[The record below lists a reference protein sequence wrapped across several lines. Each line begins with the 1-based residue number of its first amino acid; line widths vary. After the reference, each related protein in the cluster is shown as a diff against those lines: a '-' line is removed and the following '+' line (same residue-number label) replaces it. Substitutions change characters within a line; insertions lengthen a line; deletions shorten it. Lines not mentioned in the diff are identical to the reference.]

1 MRALIRRAFVTIGA
15 AGVLAAGMVAAAAAV
30 TGTEA
35 ALPANAGSNPEV
47 TLSSVSCASAGN
59 CTAVGHYGDTSGNSS
74 QGLLLTQTAGTWA
87 AGTEAALPTGVKSN
101 PVVSLP
107 SVSCALAGNCI
118 AVGAYT
124 DSSGNGHAVLWTQ
137 TAGTWAAGTQAP
149 LPANAASNPSDAN
162 LRSVSCASAG
172 NCTAVGF
179 YEDSS
184 RNGQGLLVT
193 QTSPT

>member
-1 MRALIRRAFVTIGA
+1 
-15 AGVLAAGMVAAAAAV
+15 
-30 TGTEA
+30 
-35 ALPANAGSNPEV
+35 
-47 TLSSVSCASAGN
+47 VSCASAGN
-59 CTAVGHYGDTSGNSS
+59 CTAVG
-74 QGLLLTQTAGTWA
+74 
-87 AGTEAALPTGVKSN
+87 
-101 PVVSLP
+101 
-107 SVSCALAGNCI
+107 
-118 AVGAYT
+118 AYT
-124 DSSGNGHAVLWTQ
+124 DSSGNGHGVLWTQ

-162 LRSVSCASAG
+162 LHSVSCASAG